1 LKVFKEKRQ
10 YLGRE
15 SEMPETII
23 GRILSRR
30 PLLSQ
35 FFQGQKQVERK
46 AIHSFDSDVYARS
59 VRKNM
64 GPGFEMSSKIY
75 YRAPEEAA
83 PNVYKP
89 YPVDSTT
96 LALIEA
102 SKRQR
107 APIMFS
113 GACGDNQQGR

>member
-1 LKVFKEKRQ
+1 ML
-10 YLGRE
+10 
-15 SEMPETII
+15 ETII

-35 FFQGQKQVERK
+35 FFQGQKQVEHK

-75 YRAPEEAA
+75 YRAPEPTE
-83 PNVYKP
+83 PYVYKP
-89 YPVDSTT
+89 YPTDAKS
-96 LALIEA
+96 LELIEA

-107 APIMFS
+107 VPIFTS
-113 GACGDNQQGR
+113 GASGDNQQGR